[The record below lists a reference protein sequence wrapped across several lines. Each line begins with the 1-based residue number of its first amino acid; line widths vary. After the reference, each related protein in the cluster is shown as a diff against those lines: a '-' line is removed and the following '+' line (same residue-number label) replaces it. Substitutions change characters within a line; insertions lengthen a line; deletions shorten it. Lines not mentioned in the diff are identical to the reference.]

1 MEKKI
6 EKSVLKLIGKAISVE
21 VKKSERE
28 GLPIC
33 PVILH
38 QPKRP
43 IKKSTELEKR

>member
-1 MEKKI
+1 MERKI
-6 EKSVLKLIGKAISVE
+6 EKNVLKLIKKVIGSE
-21 VKKSERE
+21 VKKSEAD

-43 IKKSTELEKR
+43 VKKER